1 MITGSFREKEIYTK
15 LISLKNGLNEFEIA
29 EKELP
34 IGICRFTVSE
44 DKIPLA
50 ERIVFTNE
58 NKQMNVKI
66 TPSKKNY
73 LPREKVIVNV
83 ETTDENGKPIPA
95 NLVISVVDDKLWTYA
110 DDKQNHIISWF

>member
-1 MITGSFREKEIYTK
+1 MAKNDGIVFNVRKENQKITFKVNSTSEKSVLITGSFREKEIYTK

-50 ERIVFTNE
+50 ERIVFYKR
-58 NKQMNVKI
+58 KQA
-66 TPSKKNY
+66 
-73 LPREKVIVNV
+73 E
-83 ETTDENGKPIPA
+83 
-95 NLVISVVDDKLWTYA
+95 
-110 DDKQNHIISWF
+110 